1 MWLQR
6 LQAHRIL
13 MNAGTGWL
21 AGGISG
27 ARLDDCACGLVLLR
41 SAMGGRW
48 FRPLAVEVAHLL
60 VCSDLSCST
69 ICGDLG
75 GGGIYCTLFVKI
87 EICLQD
93 VFLLQ
98 AEKATPSAATPVQA
112 PTASQQEIDKL
123 LEDIDLPS
131 TSSGIM
137 KFYLA
142 ICNSFHWTNVLF
154 MC

>member
-1 MWLQR
+1 M
-6 LQAHRIL
+6 
-13 MNAGTGWL
+13 
-21 AGGISG
+21 
-27 ARLDDCACGLVLLR
+27 
-41 SAMGGRW
+41 
-48 FRPLAVEVAHLL
+48 
-60 VCSDLSCST
+60 
-69 ICGDLG
+69 
-75 GGGIYCTLFVKI
+75 KI

-131 TSSGIM
+131 TSSGMI

-142 ICNSFHWTNVLF
+142 ICNSFHIGHTSYLCVE
-154 MC
+154 